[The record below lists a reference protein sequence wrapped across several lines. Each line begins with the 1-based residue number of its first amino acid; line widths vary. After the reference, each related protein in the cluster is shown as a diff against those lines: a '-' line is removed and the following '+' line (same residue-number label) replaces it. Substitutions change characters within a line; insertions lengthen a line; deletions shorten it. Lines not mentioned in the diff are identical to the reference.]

1 MLDMSTN
8 DSQLA
13 HKTWR
18 YEQVAES
25 VARLIERGTFRPG
38 ERIPSVRQLSRQQKV
53 SLTTALQACRL
64 LEDQGLIEAHPQS
77 GYFVRSHPAIAPLE
91 LDISSPARDPAH
103 VSVHELVMMLLR
115 DSRNPDLV
123 QFGAALPNPDLLPT
137 KKLNRMLSALAR
149 QAGDE
154 NRLYDIPPGCEALRI
169 QIAQRAVLA
178 GCQLAPADIVTTS
191 GCSEAISLS
200 LRAICRPGDTVAVE
214 SPTYFGVLQVMESLG
229 LRALEIPTHPQH
241 GISLEALRFAI
252 EHNPV
257 RACVVLSN
265 FNNPLGSCMPDE
277 HKRELAELLADWDI
291 ALIED
296 DASGEIYFGEQRPTV
311 AKAYDRKGLVLLC
324 SSFSKDLS
332 PSFRVGWIVPG
343 RFKSEIEQLKFTTN
357 IATATLPQLAIAQ
370 FLASGGYDH
379 HLRRIRRIYASQVNL
394 MSQAVMRYF
403 PEGTRVTR
411 PAGGHVLWV
420 QLPEDVDSLALYT
433 RALEAG
439 ITLAPGYLFSAT
451 EKYCNFIRL
460 NAAYWSLKAERAME
474 RLGEIM
480 AGMVG

>member
-1 MLDMSTN
+1 MGSMTAQDP
-8 DSQLA
+8 QLL
-13 HKTWR
+13 HKAWR
-18 YEQVAES
+18 YEQVAEDI
-25 VARLIERGTFRPG
+25 ARLITCGTFPPG
-38 ERIPSVRQLSRQQKV
+38 ERIPSVRQISRQQKV
-53 SLTTALQACRL
+53 SMTTALQACRL

-77 GYFVRSHPAIAPLE
+77 GYFVRSHPPIAALE
-91 LDISSPARDPAH
+91 PELSSPEHDPAH

-137 KKLNRMLSALAR
+137 AKLNRMLAAIAR
-149 QAGDE
+149 QVGDD

-169 QIAQRAVLA
+169 QIAQRAMLA
-178 GCQLAPADIVTTS
+178 GCQLAPSDVVTTS
-191 GCSEAISLS
+191 GCSEAINLS

-214 SPTYFGVLQVMESLG
+214 SPTYFGVLQVMESMG
-229 LRALEIPTHPQH
+229 LRALEIPTHPQR
-241 GISLEALRFAI
+241 GISLDALRFAI
-252 EHNPV
+252 EHNSV
-257 RACVVLSN
+257 RACVVVSN
-265 FNNPLGSCMPDE
+265 FNNPLGSCIPDE
-277 HKRELAELLADWDI
+277 RKRELVELLADRDI
-291 ALIED
+291 PLIED

-332 PSFRVGWIVPG
+332 PSFRVGWVVPG
-343 RFKSEIEQLKFTTN
+343 QFKAAIEQLKFTTN

-379 HLRRIRRIYASQVNL
+379 HLRRIRHIYASQVNL

-403 PEGTRVTR
+403 PEETRVTR
-411 PAGGHVLWV
+411 PSGGHVLWV
-420 QLPEDVDSLALYT
+420 QLPESVDSLDLYT
-433 RALEAG
+433 RALKAG

-451 EKYCNFIRL
+451 EKYRNFVRL

-474 RLGEIM
+474 RLGAIIAGM
-480 AGMVG
+480 AG